1 MGVLDDGRLFEY
13 PNRKKPVEPLRLG
26 PNIDKP
32 DSESPSD
39 KSAATDRQEPSGEK
53 TEGNKLPVSGYKII
67 EPEPESLPEKFVEVE
82 PQPPIAES
90 SVAKE
95 KKAASEPPIPRPPFL
110 ESWIERMRK
119 FAENPTRIYAVGGV
133 GLGILLGVVI
143 AAVFWLTGND
153 GQYDLGSA
161 TSSAAGLKGH
171 LFTKWDKKV
180 EYRLTL
186 EPSNPDQQAGFALA
200 VSNSPRPLSIEIR
213 LQDSKGFVVC
223 AKDII
228 LKYDV
233 RNAAAFAA
241 SNPDSEAGVADA
253 DKTPGN
259 RLAQEIEEAQLE
271 AQEPERELGKDIF
284 QNQIGKDGQI
294 AAIYAQGEIPC
305 SKKAYR
311 NTISWSFSPNFPSL
325 AEQDELR
332 MRQAEAQTKAARLAA
347 EALASHKKKTPK
359 PSIKLL
365 PFSIEGDD
373 AIVEFDA
380 SRGIFETRERNTF
393 LFDKTGGQGADSRW
407 QDYPVSIHYRCD
419 RASNCTITHAGL
431 GALRARR
438 KR

>member
-1 MGVLDDGRLFEY
+1 MDVYSRY

-26 PNIDKP
+26 PDIDKP
-32 DSESPSD
+32 DPESPRD
-39 KSAATDRQEPSGEK
+39 KSETTDKQEPCGEK

-67 EPEPESLPEKFVEVE
+67 VPEPESLPEKFVEVE

-90 SVAKE
+90 AVAKD
-95 KKAASEPPIPRPPFL
+95 KKENKATSEPPIPRPPFL
-110 ESWIERMRK
+110 ESWIERIRK
-119 FAENPTRIYAVGGV
+119 FAENPTRIYAAGGV

-186 EPSNPDQQAGFALA
+186 EPSNQDQQAGFTLA
-200 VSNSPRPLSIEIR
+200 VSNSPRPLSIEIH

-223 AKDII
+223 TKDIL

-241 SNPDSEAGVADA
+241 SNPDSKASVEDA

-259 RLAQEIEEAQLE
+259 RLEQEIEEAQLE

-311 NTISWSFSPNFPSL
+311 NIISWSFSPNFPSL

-332 MRQAEAQTKAARLAA
+332 KRQAEAQANAARLAA
-347 EALASHKKKTPK
+347 EALTPHKKRTPK
-359 PSIKLL
+359 PAIMLL

-373 AIVEFDA
+373 TIIEFDA
-380 SRGIFETRERNTF
+380 SRGIFETRGGKLSFSTK
-393 LFDKTGGQGADSRW
+393 KTGKAPTPDGRTIPSASITGATGRQTALSRT
-407 QDYPVSIHYRCD
+407 
-419 RASNCTITHAGL
+419 RAWAACAPG
-431 GALRARR
+431 
-438 KR
+438 